1 MSNYTFVNS
10 EFFYLLILPLVVLIW
25 YVLKHKNTSSA
36 ILFSN
41 TESIN
46 KKPTIKQ
53 RLRHLPY
60 LLKIGAASLLIIAMA
75 RPQSSTNWQESTTE
89 GIDII
94 LTMDIST
101 SMLAKDLE
109 PDRLEASKNVA
120 MEFISSRINDRVGL
134 VIFAGESF
142 TQCPL
147 TTDHNVLINLFKD
160 VKIGM
165 IDDGTAIG
173 MGLAT
178 AVNRIKDSEA
188 ISKVII
194 LLTDGV
200 NNSGM
205 VQPLTAAEIAQKFG
219 IRVYTIGVGTMGMA
233 KSPVAL
239 DWNGNV
245 MYDYREV
252 KIDEKTLKDI
262 ATLTDGKYF
271 RATNNNSLK
280 EIYKDIN
287 VLEKSKIEVTE
298 FHKRSEEFL
307 PFSLWALGLLFFG
320 FILQL
325 AYLKQ
330 LL

>member
-60 LLKIGAASLLIIAMA
+60 LLKISAASLLIIAMA
-75 RPQSSTNWQESTTE
+75 RPQSSTNWEESITD
-89 GIDII
+89 GIDIV
-94 LTMDIST
+94 LAMDISG
-101 SMLAKDLE
+101 SMLAQDLK

-120 MEFISSRINDRVGL
+120 LDFISKRINDRVGL

-160 VKIGM
+160 VKSGM
-165 IDDGTAIG
+165 VDDGTAIG

-178 AVNRIKDSEA
+178 AVNRLKDSEA
-188 ISKVII
+188 VSKVII

-205 VQPLTAAEIAQKFG
+205 VPPLTAAEIAEKFG
-219 IRVYTIGVGTMGMA
+219 IRVYTIGVGTEGFA
-233 KSPVAL
+233 PYPFQTPFGIQYQDV
-239 DWNGNV
+239 
-245 MYDYREV
+245 EV
-252 KIDEKTLKDI
+252 KIDEKTLQDI

-280 EIYKDIN
+280 EIYKDIDL
-287 VLEKSKIEVTE
+287 LEKSKIEVTE

-307 PFSLWALGLLFFG
+307 PFALWSLGLLFFG

-325 AYLKQ
+325 TYLKQ